1 MIVRNTNGQ
10 RPFVQVS
17 GTLRRSIHMKH
28 LLLIGLLLTYLH
40 TVAQLPNGSTAPDFT
55 LTDYYG
61 STHNLYSYLN
71 AGKTVFVEIF
81 AAHCPSC
88 WAYHQTHRLKNIYEQ
103 YGPDGS
109 DELMVLALEYDEYN
123 DSTAFLGNHEPWVT
137 QGNWLEGTPYPVF
150 NVEFPDRGVFTDYM
164 VTFYPVI
171 YKICPDRITE
181 RVQTSW
187 NETQLYQLVQAC
199 QVTLSVDDLSDLG
212 DIRFDPLSRSLL
224 IERYAEVQG
233 LEVYD
238 MQGRVVQRM
247 DAINASTVQ
256 VAELPTG
263 VYLFRLLTE
272 RGPVV
277 KRFLVE

>member
-1 MIVRNTNGQ
+1 MER
-10 RPFVQVS
+10 
-17 GTLRRSIHMKH
+17 LLSI
-28 LLLIGLLLTYLH
+28 LLCLPALSAT
-40 TVAQLPNGSTAPDFT
+40 AQLPNGSTAPDFT

-61 STHNLYSYLN
+61 GTHNLYSYLD

-103 YGPDGS
+103 YGPDAT

-123 DSTAFLGNHEPWVT
+123 DSNAFIGNHEPWVT
-137 QGNWLEGTPYPVF
+137 QGNWLEGTPYPIF
-150 NVEFPDRGVFTDYM
+150 NVEYPDRGVFTDYN
-164 VTFYPVI
+164 VTFYPVV
-171 YKICPDRITE
+171 YKICPDRIVE

-187 NETQLYQLVQAC
+187 NEVQLYQLVQDC
-199 QVTLSVDDLSDLG
+199 QATLSVSEVPALG

-224 IERYAEVQG
+224 IEGYAEVQG

-238 MQGRVVQRM
+238 LQGRVVQRV

-256 VAELPTG
+256 VAEVPTG

-272 RGPVV
+272 QGPVV

>member
-1 MIVRNTNGQ
+1 
-10 RPFVQVS
+10 
-17 GTLRRSIHMKH
+17 MKQ
-28 LLLIGLLLTYLH
+28 LLILSLSLPALSAS
-40 TVAQLPNGSTAPDFT
+40 AQVPNGSTAPDFT

-61 STHNLYSYLN
+61 STHNLYSYLD

-109 DELMVLALEYDEYN
+109 DEIMVLALEYDEYN
-123 DSTAFLGNHEPWVT
+123 DSTAFTGNHEPWVT
-137 QGNWLEGTPYPVF
+137 QGNWLVGTPYPIF
-150 NVEFPDRGVFTDYM
+150 NVENPDRGVFTDYM

-171 YKICPDRITE
+171 YKVCPDRIVE

-187 NETQLYQLVQAC
+187 NETQLYQLVEAC
-199 QVTLSVDDLSDLG
+199 QATLSVDDHAALG

-233 LEVYD
+233 LEVFD
-238 MQGRVVQRM
+238 MQGRTVQRV
-247 DAINASTVQ
+247 DALTSSTVQ
-256 VAELPTG
+256 VAGLPTG
-263 VYLFRLLTE
+263 VYLFRLRTE
-272 RGPVV
+272 QGPVV
-277 KRFLVE
+277 RRFFVE